1 MGGFVYLCLERLGCV
16 CVCMCM
22 GKDRCVCVVEKGVCN
37 CVYRCW
43 G

>member
-1 MGGFVYLCLERLGCV
+1 M

-37 CVYRCW
+37 CVYIDAGAKCGVRD
-43 G
+43 